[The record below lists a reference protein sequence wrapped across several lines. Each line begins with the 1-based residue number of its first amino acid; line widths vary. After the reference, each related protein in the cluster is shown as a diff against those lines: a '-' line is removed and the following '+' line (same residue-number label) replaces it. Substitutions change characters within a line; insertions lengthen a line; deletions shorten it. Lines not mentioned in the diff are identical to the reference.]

1 MSLVN
6 TPDRQCA
13 PAVMMIRPVRF
24 LANPQTMGSNA
35 FQREAARDHAA
46 QQARALEEFEG
57 LAAAL
62 VRAGVE
68 VLVFDDPPE
77 PHTPD
82 AIFPNNWVSFHAD
95 GRVALYPRMA
105 ENRRT
110 ERRRELI
117 DRLAD
122 VHGFKPGEI
131 LDFSHHEADT
141 RFLEG
146 TGSLVLDRVNRLAY
160 ACLSPRTDAGVL
172 ADFAERLGYEA
183 IAFTATGPD
192 GRAIYH
198 TNVLMS
204 VGDGFAV
211 ICAEALPDPSERE
224 RVLDRLRQ
232 TGHEIV
238 TISFDQLLAFA
249 GNMLALSDRQGGQVL
264 AMSERAERSLSPA
277 QRQALSRHAR
287 LVAAPIPTIED
298 AAGGS
303 VRCMLAEVF
312 LPR

>member
-1 MSLVN
+1 MTVVN

-24 LANPQTMGSNA
+24 LANPQTKGSNA
-35 FQREAARDHAA
+35 FQREEARDHAA
-46 QQARALEEFEG
+46 QQARALAEFEG

-62 VRAGVE
+62 ERAGVE
-68 VLVFDDPPE
+68 VCVFDDTPE

-95 GRVALYPRMA
+95 GRVALYPMMA

-110 ERRRELI
+110 ERRLELI
-117 DRLAD
+117 DRLAGA
-122 VHGFKPGEI
+122 HGFKPGPI
-131 LDFSHHEADT
+131 LDLSHHEAAS

-146 TGSLVLDRVNRLAY
+146 TGSLVLDRVQRIAY
-160 ACLSPRTDAGVL
+160 ACLSPRTDAAVL
-172 ADFAERLGYEA
+172 ADFADQLGYEA
-183 IAFTATGPD
+183 IAFTAHGPD

-211 ICAEALPDPSERE
+211 ICAEALPDPAQRE
-224 RVLDRLRQ
+224 AVLDRLRR
-232 TGHEIV
+232 TGHELV
-238 TISFDQLLAFA
+238 TISFDQMLAFA
-249 GNMLALSDRQGGQVL
+249 GNMLALADQQGGQVL
-264 AMSERAERSLSPA
+264 AMSERAERSLSRA
-277 QRQALSRHAR
+277 QRAALSRHAR
-287 LVAAPIPTIED
+287 LVTAPIPTIED